1 MMDKRKSRLVVYLS
15 TILAAIAALA
25 AYGVFEAARTWND
38 SH

>member
-1 MMDKRKSRLVVYLS
+1 MNKRKSRLVVYLS

-25 AYGVFEAARTWND
+25 AYGVIEAARTWND